1 MVQRTVITLTCD
13 LGETEHE
20 AVQTVR
26 VGLDN
31 DEREIDVC
39 VDHAAKIKSDL
50 EPYLTAGRWIRG
62 AMSKAYRE
70 PVRRTQAHR
79 TEMRDVRIWA
89 RANGLAVS
97 NKGRIPAE
105 VIAKYVIARKK

>member
-13 LGETEHE
+13 LGDTEHE

-39 VDHAAKIKSDL
+39 DDHAATIRSDL

-70 PVRRTQAHR
+70 PVKRTQAR
-79 TEMRDVRIWA
+79 RAEMRDVRTWA
-89 RANGLAVS
+89 RANGLVVS
-97 NKGRIPAE
+97 NRGRIPAD
-105 VIAKYVIARKK
+105 VIEKYEIARRK